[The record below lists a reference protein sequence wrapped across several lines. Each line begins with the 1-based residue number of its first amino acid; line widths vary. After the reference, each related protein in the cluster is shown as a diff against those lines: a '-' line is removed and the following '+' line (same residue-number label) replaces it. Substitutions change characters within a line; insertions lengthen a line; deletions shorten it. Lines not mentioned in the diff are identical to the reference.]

1 MKTGF
6 FENKRDDMS
15 KFFLMALILVLG
27 TCGFVLGEEKPR
39 ITLDHA
45 LSIAN
50 KEVPGKVLEAEF
62 EDGVYEI
69 KIRTE
74 TGETIKLRID
84 RDDGTIIRKGLM
96 MKDRSKNGFHKPQN

>member
-15 KFFLMALILVLG
+15 KFLFITLILVLG
-27 TCGFVLGEEKPR
+27 TYSFALGEEKPR

-45 LSIAN
+45 LNIAL
-50 KEVPGKVLEAEF
+50 KEVPGEVLEAEF
-62 EDGVYEI
+62 EDGFYEI

-74 TGETIKLRID
+74 NGEKIKLKID
-84 RDDGTIIRKGLM
+84 PDDGTIIRKGLM
-96 MKDRSKNGFHKPQN
+96 MRDRSKNGFHKPQN